1 MKYFNGLI
9 NRLGTAE
16 ERARVW
22 GRQKLLKLEKTG
34 NRTPKYPITMGQLQ
48 SV

>member
-16 ERARVW
+16 ERARVFL
-22 GRQKLLKLEKTG
+22 QKLLKLEKTG